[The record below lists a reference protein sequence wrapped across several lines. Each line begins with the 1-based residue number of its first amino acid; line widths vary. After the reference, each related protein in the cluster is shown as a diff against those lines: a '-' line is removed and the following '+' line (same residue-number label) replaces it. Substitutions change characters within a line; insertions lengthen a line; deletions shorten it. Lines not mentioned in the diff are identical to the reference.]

1 MIMPGTQV
9 GGFYWQ
15 LGLVGTI
22 QDDLAKVKKDVDG
35 FETSTKKGDE
45 AVKGLSGSLKQN
57 AREVQQVGAGIA
69 ATGSALVMAG
79 MAADTAGGSFEGL
92 SQPLILIGGGMTALG
107 SATALT
113 TTITKGFAAFQASE
127 MITSLKAATAAIWA
141 EHAALVAL
149 GATTGI
155 GLAIAGL
162 YLFYRA
168 TEDATSGTKAL
179 EKQIKNLNSEL
190 DSLKYVQTS
199 MNEQLRGSQNE
210 YDRLAD
216 AVKIYDEAISDA
228 TRDIERMK
236 EIEEDL
242 LGLSLDLEE
251 AKLDEADAIAEWQKA
266 AALGDAEDERRAG
279 IAAGRARL
287 RVQDIED
294 RIKAE
299 QEEAKGLYTPEEKKG
314 LEDDRTKVLNEQ
326 NRLQQELNEKKK
338 QEEEIGDRIRE
349 KDFQMKLLEW
359 SKAGKP
365 LTQEEYTAFTG
376 EEAPEWM
383 KRAIEGIPKT
393 SKLGYFD
400 WWKQDIGDYSK
411 PLAPLG
417 TEIKNPLFKDIV
429 INITGTVSDQTI
441 RIPGPELGVKA
452 ETILAGYRR

>member
-1 MIMPGTQV
+1 MPGMQV
-9 GGFYWQ
+9 GEFYWQ

-35 FETSTKKGDE
+35 FEASTKKGDE
-45 AVKGLSGSLKQN
+45 AVKGLSGTLKQN

-69 ATGSALVMAG
+69 AAGSALVMAG
-79 MAADTAGGSFEGL
+79 MAAQNAGGEFEKL
-92 SQPLILIGGGMTALG
+92 SQPLVLIGGGMTALG

-127 MITSLKAATAAIWA
+127 MVMSLRAATAGIWA
-141 EHAALVAL
+141 QHTALVAL
-149 GATTGI
+149 GSATGI
-155 GLAIAGL
+155 GLAVTGL

-168 TEDATSGTKAL
+168 TEDATSGAKAL
-179 EKQIKNLNSEL
+179 ERQIKSLNSEL
-190 DSLKYVQTS
+190 DSLKYVQV
-199 MNEQLRGSQNE
+199 SQNLVIEKAEEE
-210 YDRLAD
+210 YSNLAD
-216 AVKIYDEAISDA
+216 AVKIYDSAIADA
-228 TRDIERMK
+228 ARDIERMK

-251 AKLDEADAIAEWQKA
+251 AKLDEADAIREWQKA

-287 RVQDIED
+287 KVQGIED

-349 KDFQMKLLEW
+349 KDFQVKLLEW
-359 SKAGKP
+359 SKAGKS
-365 LTQEEYTAFTG
+365 LTQEEYAAFTG
-376 EEAPEWM
+376 AGAPDWM
-383 KRAIEGIPKT
+383 KRAVEGIPKT
-393 SKLGYFD
+393 SKLGYFE